1 MSMSKE
7 IRFLVEEHPDG
18 FVAYPL
24 GVEGVVIGQ
33 GDSAEEAI
41 SDARSAL
48 RSHLE
53 AFGESVLISDEPVLD
68 AFVREESIQ
77 IG

>member
-1 MSMSKE
+1 MSKE

-33 GDSAEEAI
+33 GETAAEAI

-48 RSHLE
+48 SSHVA
-53 AFGESVLISDEPVLD
+53 AFGESVLV
-68 AFVREESIQ
+68 
-77 IG
+77 